1 MKTKYFIGFDPSFT
15 AFGISIIDEVR
26 KEITFNQ
33 FSSNIDKHSTI
44 SKFNAIRDLK
54 RQVYEFLF
62 GFKVN
67 GDYKISYGIEVTTV
81 YTGYFALELYALD
94 FHIYDYFS
102 DISYADTYLYSPST
116 ITKVTGHKS
125 SAKEKTIFLIEDQV
139 LPIFI
144 KHGYRVDKMVEAD
157 TKEVKVGNRWQRR
170 RTITDGEADSFIYAL
185 HRFCLD
191 SEDEDLKSELLELL
205 PKLADVSMLS

>member
-1 MKTKYFIGFDPSFT
+1 MKTKYHIGFDPSFT

-33 FSSNIDKHSTI
+33 FSSSIDKHSTL
-44 SKFNAIRDLK
+44 SKFNAIKDLR

-62 GFKVN
+62 GFKVD

-102 DISYADTYLYSPST
+102 SIFYVDTYLYSPST

-139 LPIFI
+139 IPLFE
-144 KHGYRVDKMVEAD
+144 KYGYKIDKMVEAD
-157 TKEVKVGNRWQRR
+157 TKEVKVGNRWKRR

-185 HRFCLD
+185 HRFCEE
-191 SEDEDLKSELLELL
+191 SENYALKNELLSLL
-205 PKLADVSMLS
+205 PKLLDVNVLG